1 MSAARG
7 GPKSSLAL
15 FRDCLRLV
23 AHMAGRSSPKAKSLR
38 AIVAAQFRAHRHE
51 TDAAKLH
58 VLTQGC
64 GARPRARAPR
74 PLRCERETR
83 APHTPAPPSLSAEKG
98 LSNYLIYHT
107 SKTDKKVAAHA
118 ADVGQYE
125 DDEAGNLVRK

>member
-58 VLTQGC
+58 VLKQG
-64 GARPRARAPR
+64 
-74 PLRCERETR
+74 
-83 APHTPAPPSLSAEKG
+83 AEKG

-125 DDEAGNLVRK
+125 DDAQGNLVRSERPARG